1 VSDALEIS
9 VVLPDLRLGGA
20 QRVLLELSRRF
31 AMSGHDVDVV
41 TLCDDG
47 ELTAQIPDGVHYR
60 PLLPSAK
67 RGAGLALAALPR
79 LVRYLSVRRPDVVLS
94 TMTGTNLLTAIAHL
108 VAGSPGR
115 LALREAVSL
124 HNTPSAI
131 TRWLMSVLYRR
142 ADVLLAVSSG
152 VADELTELVGRRTL
166 VHRVPNPID
175 EQRVR
180 AAAAAGP
187 THAPQE
193 PYVVCVGRLAPQ
205 KDQSTLLR
213 AYAASALRRTH
224 RLAIVGDGE
233 RRASLLA
240 LVRELGVE
248 ARVDFLGG
256 LSNPYPILAGAALLV
271 LSSRWEG
278 WPNVLLE
285 ALALGVPVVATDCPS
300 GPREILEDGRLG
312 RLTPV
317 GDHLA
322 LASAMDAE
330 LCAPTAKRPD
340 ALAAYRPEAVA
351 RRYLSLMLHGAAE
364 TGP

>member
-1 VSDALEIS
+1 VSDVLKIS

-31 AMSGHDVDVV
+31 AMSGHDVSVV
-41 TLCDDG
+41 SLCDDG
-47 ELTAQIPDGVHYR
+47 ELTAQVPDGVHYR
-60 PLLPSAK
+60 PLLPSAR
-67 RGAGLALAALPR
+67 RGVGLAFAAFPR
-79 LVRYLSVRRPDVVLS
+79 LVRHLSVTRPDVVLS
-94 TMTGTNLLTAIAHL
+94 TMTGTNLLTAIAHFA
-108 VAGSPGR
+108 AGSPGR

-142 ADVLLAVSSG
+142 ADVLLAVSAG
-152 VADELTELVGRRTL
+152 VAQDLKDLVGRGAL

-187 THAPQE
+187 SHAPQE
-193 PYVVCVGRLAPQ
+193 PYVVSVGRLAPQ
-205 KDQSTLLR
+205 KDQSTLIR
-213 AYAASALRRTH
+213 AYAASGLRRTH
-224 RLAIVGDGE
+224 RLAFVGDGDD
-233 RRASLLA
+233 RATLLA
-240 LVRELGVE
+240 LARELGLE
-248 ARVDFLGG
+248 ARVDFLGA
-256 LSNPYPILAGAALLV
+256 LSNPYPVLARAALLV

-317 GDHLA
+317 GDHVA

-330 LCAPTAKRPD
+330 LGAPMAKRPD
-340 ALAAYRPEAVA
+340 ALAAYRPETVA
-351 RRYLSLMLHGAAE
+351 RQYLSLMLHGAAE